1 MVCPKSWGEV
11 LAYWSLDPGETLPL
25 LHMQGQEATATAKM
39 GPAGLQPETPLS
51 SSRVSLGHSVSRG
64 SPSLPGLPFS
74 VVKAHVSSVLLLQ

>member
-1 MVCPKSWGEV
+1 M
-11 LAYWSLDPGETLPL
+11 LACWSLDPGETLPL

-51 SSRVSLGHSVSRG
+51 SSRVSPGHSVSRG